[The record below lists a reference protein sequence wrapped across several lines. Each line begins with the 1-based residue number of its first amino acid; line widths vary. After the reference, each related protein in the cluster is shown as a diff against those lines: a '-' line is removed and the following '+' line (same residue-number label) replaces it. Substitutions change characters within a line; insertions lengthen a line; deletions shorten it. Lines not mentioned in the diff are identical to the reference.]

1 MGGDGMQRSKNLIY
15 EDLEEA
21 IKLSINE
28 KLFQKGYISAEMY
41 TRAKLMIIKRETGTY
56 DKLTSKVS

>member
-1 MGGDGMQRSKNLIY
+1 MQRSKNLIY

-28 KLFQKGYISAEMY
+28 KLYQKGYISAEMY